1 VRPRV
6 RAGQYIDTGRG
17 GVFLQTCP
25 VHVRPC
31 AQMRGDVHALL
42 CARSANTSAAMQA
55 HTWGWQVHSPK
66 IFLQRRIN
74 RAVRLWAHDGLVALD
89 WVLLRHGDAVS
100 LVVLVLQLGL
110 CVCGSE
116 KEGVWDC
123 GGWAGGLGEEGCA
136 GRLELWDYEQEV
148 TRAFSKAYTQGG
160 RHTFVKTPGGRVVM
174 SVAQRFEKMRKTPE
188 KSSGGRK
195 KCS

>member
-1 VRPRV
+1 V
-6 RAGQYIDTGRG
+6 
-17 GVFLQTCP
+17 
-25 VHVRPC
+25 PC
-31 AQMRGDVHALL
+31 AFGLMMDSSPWIGYFCAMVML
-42 CARSANTSAAMQA
+42 CRSWS
-55 HTWGWQVHSPK
+55 WSC
-66 IFLQRRIN
+66 
-74 RAVRLWAHDGLVALD
+74 
-89 WVLLRHGDAVS
+89 S
-100 LVVLVLQLGL
+100 LVCVFVDGKRRCVGL
-110 CVCGSE
+110 WV
-116 KEGVWDC
+116 

>member
-1 VRPRV
+1 VRGHNPHHALVQPSFAPVAHVCARARLGWRPVRGCTWGGPRRPGRPR
-6 RAGQYIDTGRG
+6 
-17 GVFLQTCP
+17 P
-25 VHVRPC
+25 P
-31 AQMRGDVHALL
+31 
-42 CARSANTSAAMQA
+42 
-55 HTWGWQVHSPK
+55 PPPPP
-66 IFLQRRIN
+66 
-74 RAVRLWAHDGLVALD
+74 
-89 WVLLRHGDAVS
+89 
-100 LVVLVLQLGL
+100 
-110 CVCGSE
+110 
-116 KEGVWDC
+116 
-123 GGWAGGLGEEGCA
+123 GGLGEEGCA